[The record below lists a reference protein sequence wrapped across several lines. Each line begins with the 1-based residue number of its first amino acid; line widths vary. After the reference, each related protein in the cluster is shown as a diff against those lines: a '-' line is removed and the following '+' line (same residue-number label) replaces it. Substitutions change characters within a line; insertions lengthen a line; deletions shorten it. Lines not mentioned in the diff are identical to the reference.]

1 MPYKLEPAQNNKF
14 YVVSDKG
21 TYLSNKPLTKKN
33 ALNQIY
39 AVSINEGLI
48 GGSSDK
54 FALHAIVF
62 KKPYNPEN
70 VIIDSQPFL
79 HKKGIPFI
87 RETEHSY
94 RVRNIPKTK
103 FDKDT
108 YRTKVINEDI
118 SLIYG
123 ELK

>member
-1 MPYKLEPAQNNKF
+1 MPFKLEEL
-14 YVVSDKG
+14 V
-21 TYLSNKPLTKKN
+21 
-33 ALNQIY
+33 
-39 AVSINEGLI
+39 
-48 GGSSDK
+48 GGSSEN

-70 VIIDSQPFL
+70 VIIDSQPYL
-79 HKKGIPFI
+79 KKKGIPFI